1 MKSSRVQSRI
11 PLAIIAAALLAIA
24 CAGAARDAEDAAA
37 DVSPRYTGE
46 LDCRDCAG
54 ILTSVSLFKSDSFLL
69 EETYRGTTEGDRKYT
84 SRGSWA
90 ALTDATDPAAG
101 PILMLAPRLG
111 ETRRFRM
118 LGDTALRQLD
128 RAGRQIG
135 TAKNDL
141 LVREP

>member
-1 MKSSRVQSRI
+1 MKSPRMPSRI
-11 PLAIIAAALLAIA
+11 PLAILAAALLATA
-24 CAGAARDAEDAAA
+24 CAGTSRDATDEAA
-37 DVSPRYTGE
+37 DLSPRYVGE
-46 LDCRDCAG
+46 LDCRDCAA

-69 EETYRGTTEGDRKYT
+69 EETYRGTSDGDRKYT

-101 PILMLAPRLG
+101 SILMLSPRVG

-128 RAGRQIG
+128 RTGRPIAA
-135 TAKNDL
+135 AKNDL
-141 LVREP
+141 LVRDP